1 MKRLAIVLG
10 MLLLAGSLYAAS
22 DSFTVTVTPTGNRG
36 VIIDSTTYNFS
47 SLDANQSKISS
58 ESIPVTS
65 TGTVS
70 PLEYT
75 IQGAD
80 AATWTLESDEVVTP
94 SGENKVVLQA
104 IFQDPNTV
112 PVAGDFGAT
121 DTVTTAAQQVGD
133 GSSEFEGTAN
143 MDDMGLLAVRH
154 LYLRITTPPTTTTE
168 AQQSFTITIN
178 AEAAD

>member
-1 MKRLAIVLG
+1 MKKLAIVIG

-47 SLDANQSKISS
+47 NLADNVSAISS

-80 AATWTLESDEVVTP
+80 AATWTLESDGVVTP

-104 IFQDPNTV
+104 IFQYPNTV
-112 PVAGDFGAT
+112 PIAGDFGAT

-133 GSSEFEGTAN
+133 TTNFEGTAD